1 MNWWCYIVLLFD
13 FLTAVYALKCYQC
26 NGWHGDYPLRYST
39 AATCD
44 NRNNQC
50 ETPQYC
56 VKIVDPMSPG
66 VNYVTYKSD
75 CFYQTQI
82 QVNPT
87 NLSFVQGKVCFPYQD
102 GSAPVKRW
110 YYCFCN
116 DKDYCNSSPNFSM
129 CVIAS
134 FLLIIIAFSK

>member
-1 MNWWCYIVLLFD
+1 MPWFPFFILIIYLS
-13 FLTAVYALKCYQC
+13 TTEALKCYQC
-26 NGWHGDYPLRYST
+26 NGWHGEYPLRYST

-50 ETPQYC
+50 ETTQFC
-56 VKIVDPMSPG
+56 VKIIDPMSPN

-87 NLSFVQGKVCFPYQD
+87 NLSYVQGKMCFPYQD

-116 DKDYCNSSPNFSM
+116 DRDYCNSGYSTTTNWAIILVFSYLSF
-129 CVIAS
+129 S
-134 FLLIIIAFSK
+134 FL